1 MKKRTRATSIL
12 IIFVFTLVTL
22 MCSSTNAKPP
32 NRNVKSKFYDFSEQL
47 IDGQIRTPSALY
59 INTREK
65 ARFERLLRLKKSF
78 MRRLFETSK
87 NPVFK

>member
-1 MKKRTRATSIL
+1 
-12 IIFVFTLVTL
+12 